1 VELTLHGKLVSS
13 VFGLLGEHEND
24 ITYSVS
30 WAMAQSP
37 RFLSAFLTQV
47 LSRRVDLSKV
57 VIRLQQTE
65 KDAGITDI
73 EIESPGE
80 FFVIVEAKRGW
91 NLPSLSQLETYV
103 RRPSFSASPLATRRL
118 VVLSEC
124 SNEYA
129 GLHLGAREVKG
140 VEIIPLPYKVLAS
153 LAVKAQ
159 TNAPHAEKRLLR
171 ELLIYLR
178 GLMTMQNHDSNWVY
192 VVSLGSGNPKKA
204 TISWIDIVEKKSRY
218 FHPVGGTWPKEPPNY
233 IAFRYRG
240 KLQSIHHVE
249 SARVCRNPHD
259 EFSEIPSKKWK
270 EPHFLYTLG
279 RGFRPAHEVP
289 MGNIYPNGRVWCM
302 LDTLFTTKTI
312 SQARDISKL
321 RDEKE

>member
-1 VELTLHGKLVSS
+1 
-13 VFGLLGEHEND
+13 
-24 ITYSVS
+24 S

-103 RRPSFSASPLATRRL
+103 RRASFSASPLATRRL

-129 GLHLGAREVKG
+129 GSHLGAR
-140 VEIIPLPYKVLAS
+140 
-153 LAVKAQ
+153 
-159 TNAPHAEKRLLR
+159 
-171 ELLIYLR
+171 
-178 GLMTMQNHDSNWVY
+178 
-192 VVSLGSGNPKKA
+192 
-204 TISWIDIVEKKSRY
+204 
-218 FHPVGGTWPKEPPNY
+218 
-233 IAFRYRG
+233 
-240 KLQSIHHVE
+240 
-249 SARVCRNPHD
+249 
-259 EFSEIPSKKWK
+259 
-270 EPHFLYTLG
+270 
-279 RGFRPAHEVP
+279 
-289 MGNIYPNGRVWCM
+289 
-302 LDTLFTTKTI
+302 
-312 SQARDISKL
+312 
-321 RDEKE
+321 